1 MKKTNSSA
9 NSAKNVK
16 RFEVGNVYECRSAC
30 DYDCVFSWR
39 VTARTEKFITVEDLT
54 LGKTKRVGVSI
65 METGAYDDNG
75 QYYTYLAEY
84 AYPNGH
90 YSMAPVICADR
101 PTEQPTEQE
110 AAAADGDTTADDD
123 PRYRD
128 AEKSPNPAKT
138 ETSATDEGEQTEQ
151 PEETPYWQTPEYA
164 REKATTMLAQIV
176 MGVEGCGGIG
186 WDGFN
191 SWGASKRLAMFYE
204 QKPTL
209 ALRVSGL
216 VHQGWVLVSLNEGL
230 DVYEIHMKG
239 TDINTPD
246 VKTLD
251 EVYCDELGTTLDS
264 LIEWPTG
271 MSKEDYHR
279 AAMADSAKK
288 WAAGA

>member
-9 NSAKNVK
+9 NSAKEVK

-30 DYDCVFSWR
+30 DHDCIFSWR

-54 LGKTKRVGVSI
+54 LGTTKRVGVSI
-65 METGAYDDNG
+65 METGTHDDNG

-84 AYPNGH
+84 AHPNGH
-90 YSMAPVICADR
+90 YSMAPVICADA
-101 PTEQPTEQE
+101 PKEQPAEQE
-110 AAAADGDTTADDD
+110 AASVDTTDNA

-128 AEKSPNPAKT
+128 AEKSPNPAT
-138 ETSATDEGEQTEQ
+138 AEASATTDGEQA
-151 PEETPYWQTPEYA
+151 EEAEEVPYWQTPEYA

-191 SWGASKRLAMFYE
+191 SWGASKRLAMFYD

-216 VHQGWVLVSLNEGL
+216 VHQGWVLVSLNEGS
-230 DVYEIHMKG
+230 DVYEIHVKG
-239 TDINTPD
+239 ATIDTPD
-246 VKTLD
+246 VKTFT
-251 EVYCDELGTTLDS
+251 EVYCDELGAKLDN
-264 LIEWPTG
+264 LIEWPEG

-288 WAAGA
+288 WAAGV